1 MHGSSGTVFKL
12 TPPATTG
19 GTWTESVLYN
29 FTGGSDGADPDAGL
43 IAGASGGALYSTT
56 HGGGSGYGTVFELT
70 VPAFF
75 IGTPGQANCH
85 GPSVST
91 LAQTYGGMAG
101 AAKALGYPSVPA
113 LQDAIKSYC
122 GD

>member
-1 MHGSSGTVFKL
+1 VFKL
-12 TPPATTG
+12 TPTASGP
-19 GTWTESVLYN
+19 WTESVLYN
-29 FTGGSDGADPDAGL
+29 FTGTSDGAEPDAGL

-56 HGGGSGYGTVFELT
+56 HGGGSGYGTVFELR

-75 IGTPGQANCH
+75 IGTPGKANCP
-85 GPSVST
+85 GQSVSS
-91 LAQTYGGMAG
+91 LSQTYGGMAG
-101 AAKALGYPSVPA
+101 AATALGYPSVQA